1 MDTLKIG
8 VILVDDQGYQE
19 IRSLYFPRTWS
30 YIKRQEFLEELKI
43 VLNREIHIYECDR
56 SKFENG
62 MDKQEFEEAMS
73 YYQMLQEQRRE
84 FWEAQDFHDARGDV

>member
-8 VILVDDQGYQE
+8 IILVDDQGYQE
-19 IRSLYFPRTWS
+19 IRNLHFPRTWS

-43 VLNREIHIYECDR
+43 VLDREIHIYECDKG
-56 SKFENG
+56 KFENG
-62 MDKQEFEEAMS
+62 MDTKEFEEAMS
-73 YYQMLQEQRRE
+73 YYQMLEEQRRE